1 MASAEILQWLEGLR
15 IGVWIRESLWG
26 FPVAVGI
33 HILALTLSVG
43 ILVWFDLRL
52 LGVSMRPIPVSTVY
66 RRLMPWAFCGFAL
79 MFASGGSLFAAY
91 ATAAYPN
98 VYFRVKMTALLLA
111 GINAGVYH
119 LVTERGIAEWDKS
132 ARPPLT
138 VRIAGLVSI
147 VLWATIIV
155 CGRMMSYTIF

>member
-1 MASAEILQWLEGLR
+1 MSSVKILEWLEGLSV
-15 IGVWIRESLWG
+15 GVWIRESLWG
-26 FPVAVGI
+26 FPIVVGI

-52 LGVSMRPIPVSTVY
+52 LGVSMRQIPVSTVY
-66 RRLMPWAFCGFAL
+66 RKLMPWAFCGFAL

-98 VYFRVKMTALLLA
+98 VYFRVKMSALFLA

-119 LVTERGIAEWDKS
+119 LFTEKGIGDWDKS
-132 ARPPLT
+132 ARPPLPAR
-138 VRIAGLVSI
+138 VAGLVSI